1 MSVDFKTPPALDD
14 EISYDRWKL
23 KVEHWQFCTK
33 LEKNKQASA
42 ILLSLKDKN
51 AVDACLEVE
60 IEKLQADDEVEVL
73 LEKLDTL

>member
-23 KVEHWQFCTK
+23 KVKHWQFCTK

-42 ILLSLKDKN
+42 ILLLLKDKN
-51 AVDACLEVE
+51 IWDS
-60 IEKLQADDEVEVL
+60 
-73 LEKLDTL
+73 